1 MPGLLDINK
10 EAPVTSLLQSS
21 YLENLVNSYG
31 IRQPFDTELE
41 FFKKRP
47 EVAGMA
53 TEDNKIILNPFSS
66 NTPEEQQSVAQN
78 EALRLFM
85 NQNNVAPD
93 FSLTKEQKSM
103 FKGSEYETNEQAA
116 KQSILARYLTN
127 DPSAGNLTKEQKDY
141 ANALRLMI
149 K

>member
-1 MPGLLDINK
+1 MPGLLDIAQ
-10 EAPVTSLLQSS
+10 ETPITSLLQSS
-21 YLENLVNSYG
+21 YLENLVNFYG
-31 IRQPFDTELE
+31 IREPFDTELD

-53 TEDNKIILNPFSS
+53 TDDSKIILNPFSR
-66 NTPEEQQSVAQN
+66 NTPDEQQAVAQN

-85 NQNNVAPD
+85 NQNNVSPD

-103 FKGSEYETNEQAA
+103 FKGSEYEANELAA
-116 KQSILARYLTN
+116 KQSILARFLTG
-127 DPSAGNLTKEQKDY
+127 DPSSGNLTQEQKDY
-141 ANALRLMI
+141 ANALKVMI

>member
-1 MPGLLDINK
+1 MPGLLDIAQ
-10 EAPVTSLLQSS
+10 EAPATSLLQSS

-31 IRQPFDTELE
+31 IRKPYKSELE

-53 TEDNKIILNPFSS
+53 TEDSKIILNPFSS
-66 NTPEEQQSVAQN
+66 NNPQEQNLVAQN

-85 NQNNVAPD
+85 NENKVNPN

-103 FKGSEYETNEQAA
+103 FKGSEYETDEQSA
-116 KQSILARYLTN
+116 KQSIIARFLTG
-127 DPSAGNLTKEQKDY
+127 DPSVGNVTKEQKDY
-141 ANALRLMI
+141 ADALKMKI